1 MSDEEEEVR
10 MIEKGL
16 QKKRENKNKTELEE
30 LEQMIE
36 NKNKE
41 DWSHGRSISS
51 QITKTSLST
60 N

>member
-41 DWSHGRSISS
+41 D
-51 QITKTSLST
+51 
-60 N
+60 